1 MGTFTLKV
9 QNLSKKFGKLSV
21 IEKWSFD
28 VKRGEKLTLF
38 GPSGCGKTTFLRI
51 VSSLEEP
58 TFGEIQISSQKIGM
72 VFQEPTLIPWKNVI
86 DNLRFVRKNDEKIRN
101 ILKKMNLSSFE
112 TYFPSSLSGGMKQ
125 RINLARALLINP
137 ELLILDEPF
146 FSLDLATKME
156 IMKDIKRVHE
166 KIGFTLLMVTHDVKE
181 AIYISDRIILLS
193 PRPSRILKEFPI
205 SLKDE
210 ERDFSHPSF
219 ITLEGEFI
227 KEILSRTSKI

>member
-21 IEKWSFD
+21 IEGWSFD

-51 VSSLEEP
+51 VSGLEKP

-101 ILKKMNLSSFE
+101 VLKKMNLSSFE

-125 RINLARALLINP
+125 RVNLARALLVNP
-137 ELLILDEPF
+137 DLLILDEPF

-156 IMKDIKRVHE
+156 IMKDIKRMHE

-193 PRPSRILKEFPI
+193 PRPSHILKEFPI

-227 KEILSRTSKI
+227 KEILSRTSGV

>member
-112 TYFPSSLSGGMKQ
+112 MYFPSSLSGGMKQ

>member
-9 QNLSKKFGKLSV
+9 QNLSKKFGNLSV

-51 VSSLEEP
+51 VSGLEKP

-112 TYFPSSLSGGMKQ
+112 TYFPSSLSGGMRQ
-125 RINLARALLINP
+125 RVNLARALLVNP

-156 IMKDIKRVHE
+156 IMKDIKRMHE

-227 KEILSRTSKI
+227 KEILSRTSGV